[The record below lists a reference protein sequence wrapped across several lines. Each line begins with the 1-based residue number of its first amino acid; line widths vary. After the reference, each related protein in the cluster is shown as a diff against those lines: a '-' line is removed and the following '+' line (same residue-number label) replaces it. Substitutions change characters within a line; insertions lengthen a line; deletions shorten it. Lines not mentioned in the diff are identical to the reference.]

1 MRLQRS
7 DSGTVTQPTTHPFPA
22 EKLRLQ
28 TVFFVIFLCAIWG
41 GLSPALKI
49 SLEGV
54 PPFGAAAL
62 RFLIGLVSLLIW
74 GGFKGIAWWRPAVTH
89 KHLLAFGALFVF
101 QISVFNL
108 GTELTSSSHSIVF
121 LSTNPVF
128 VALVAHFLIPNDR
141 LNLRKGCG
149 LLLAFFGTWVIFAQ
163 GAEFHGNTLLG
174 DSLVL
179 LAGFLL
185 GTVMVFSKFL
195 IRHLTAFE
203 VAVWQMIYGV
213 PAFLLLSF
221 WMEQERSYNITA
233 SVAVALF
240 YQGAIVAAF
249 CFVAW
254 TGILR
259 RHSVSQVSAFNFTTP
274 LLGVLLSWVLL
285 AEPISSG
292 FILGVS
298 LIALGIYLV
307 ANRRGD

>member
-1 MRLQRS
+1 MSIQKS
-7 DSGTVTQPTTHPFPA
+7 SSSAGTKPLGRPFPA
-22 EKLRLQ
+22 EELGLRTALYI
-28 TVFFVIFLCAIWG
+28 VFLCAVWG

-74 GGFKGIAWWRPAVTH
+74 GSFRRISWWRPAVAH

-101 QISVFNL
+101 QISAFNL
-108 GTELTSSSHSIVF
+108 GTELTSSSHPIVF

-128 VALVAHFLIPNDR
+128 VALAVHFLIPNDH

-149 LLLAFFGTWVIFAQ
+149 LLLAFLGTWVIFAE
-163 GAEFHGNTLLG
+163 GGEFHGNTLLG
-174 DSLVL
+174 DALVL

-185 GTVMVFSKFL
+185 GIVMVFSKFL

-213 PAFLLLSF
+213 PAFFLLSF
-221 WMEQERSYNITA
+221 WMEQERSYDITA
-233 SVAVALF
+233 SVAMALF

-254 TGILR
+254 TGLLR
-259 RHSVSQVSAFNFTTP
+259 RHSVSQVSVFNSTTP
-274 LLGVLLSWVLL
+274 LLGVLLSWLLL

-292 FILGVS
+292 FVLGVL

-307 ANRRGD
+307 ANRRHD

>member
-1 MRLQRS
+1 MDIPRS
-7 DSGTVTQPTTHPFPA
+7 DSSSLKQPIGHPFPA
-22 EKLRLQ
+22 EKLELR
-28 TVFFVIFLCAIWG
+28 TVLFVIFLCAVWG

-74 GGFKGIAWWRPAVTH
+74 GGFKRITWWRPAVAH
-89 KHLLAFGALFVF
+89 RHLLAFGALFVV

-128 VALVAHFLIPNDR
+128 VALAAHFLIPNDR

-149 LLLAFFGTWVIFAQ
+149 LLLAFLGTWVIFAE
-163 GAEFHGNTLLG
+163 GDEFRGNSLLG
-174 DSLVL
+174 DLLVL

-185 GTVMVFSKFL
+185 GIVMVFSKFL

-213 PAFLLLSF
+213 PAFFLLSF

-254 TGILR
+254 TGLLR
-259 RHSVSQVSAFNFTTP
+259 RHSVSQVSSFNFTTP
-274 LLGVLLSWVLL
+274 LLGVLLSWLL
-285 AEPISSG
+285 LSEPISSG
-292 FILGVS
+292 FVLGVL

-307 ANRRGD
+307 ANRRHD

>member
-1 MRLQRS
+1 MSSQRS
-7 DSGTVTQPTTHPFPA
+7 DRGALTQPTNRPFPA
-22 EKLRLQ
+22 EKLGLR
-28 TVFFVIFLCAIWG
+28 TVLFAIFLCAIWG

-54 PPFGAAAL
+54 PPFGAAAF

-74 GGFKGIAWWRPAVTH
+74 GSFKRIRWWRPAVTH

-149 LLLAFFGTWVIFAQ
+149 LLLAFFGTWVIFAE

-185 GTVMVFSKFL
+185 GSVMVFSKFL
-195 IRHLTAFE
+195 IRHLTAFQ

-213 PAFLLLSF
+213 PAFFLLSF
-221 WMEQERSYNITA
+221 WMEQERSYDVTA

-240 YQGAIVAAF
+240 YQGTIVAAF

-254 TGILR
+254 TGLLR

-285 AEPISSG
+285 AEPVSSG
-292 FILGVS
+292 FVLGVL

-307 ANRRGD
+307 TNRRND

>member
-1 MRLQRS
+1 MRS
-7 DSGTVTQPTTHPFPA
+7 DSGALTQSTDQPFPA
-22 EKLRLQ
+22 ERLGLR
-28 TVFFVIFLCAIWG
+28 TVLFVIFLCAIWG

-49 SLEGV
+49 SLEGI
-54 PPFGAAAL
+54 PPFGAAAF
-62 RFLIGLVSLLIW
+62 RFLIGLISLLIW
-74 GGFKGIAWWRPAVTH
+74 GGFKRIRWWRPAVSH
-89 KHLLAFGALFVF
+89 RHLLAFGALFVF

-108 GTELTSSSHSIVF
+108 GTEQTSSSHSIVF
-121 LSTNPVF
+121 LSTNPIF
-128 VALVAHFLIPNDR
+128 VALAAHFLIPNDR
-141 LNLRKGCG
+141 LNLRRSCG
-149 LLLAFFGTWVIFAQ
+149 LLLAFFGTWVIFAE
-163 GAEFHGNTLLG
+163 GADSHGNTLLG

-185 GTVMVFSKFL
+185 GIVMVFSKFL
-195 IRHLTAFE
+195 IRRLTAFE

-213 PAFLLLSF
+213 PAFFLLSF
-221 WMEQERSYNITA
+221 WMEQERSYNVTA
-233 SVAVALF
+233 AVAAALF

-285 AEPISSG
+285 AEPISSE
-292 FILGVS
+292 FVLGVL

-307 ANRRGD
+307 ANRRRD